1 MSNTTSFMG
10 FKHIGFLSGASP
22 DYQLQAL
29 TVGSGNATAIYR
41 GDPVVFSSG
50 LIVAATS
57 TANAVHG
64 IMDGAQYTDSS
75 GNTKWSPFCPA
86 SQTATVY
93 ILSAPNSLFLA
104 QTLLTSIVTANIN
117 KNVGFAVGSGTTIG
131 GGFSGYTV
139 DANTSATTS
148 GLPFRVV
155 SLASTFLPAGANG
168 TDNTTNN
175 NQIIVSFNNQ
185 DFHAG
190 VTGV

>member
-1 MSNTTSFMG
+1 MSNTTGFMG
-10 FKHIGFLSGASP
+10 FKNIGFLPGASP

-29 TVGSGNATAIYR
+29 QVSSANATAIYR
-41 GDPVVFSSG
+41 GDPVVFSG
-50 LIVAATS
+50 GFIVAATS

-64 IMDGAQYTDSS
+64 IMDGAQYVAS
-75 GNTKWSPFCPA
+75 GLNQWNPYCPA

-93 ILSAPNSLFLA
+93 ILSAPNALFLA
-104 QTLLTSIVTANIN
+104 QTLVSSIVTAQIN

-131 GGFSGYTV
+131 GGFSGYSV
-139 DANTSATTS
+139 DGNTSATTS
-148 GLPFRVV
+148 SLPFRVIG
-155 SLASTFLPAGANG
+155 LASSILPAGANG
-168 TDNTTNN
+168 TDNTSNN

>member
-10 FKHIGFLSGASP
+10 FKQIGFLPGASP

-75 GNTKWSPFCPA
+75 GNTKWSPYCPA

-93 ILSAPNSLFLA
+93 ILSAPNALFLA

-155 SLASTFLPAGANG
+155 NLASTFLPAGANG
-168 TDNTTNN
+168 TDNTSNN

>member
-1 MSNTTSFMG
+1 MSNTTGFMG
-10 FKHIGFLSGASP
+10 FKHIGFLSGSAP

-41 GDPVVFSSG
+41 GDPVVFASG

-64 IMDGAQYTDSS
+64 IMDGAQYVDSS

-86 SQTATVY
+86 AQTATVY
-93 ILSAPNSLFLA
+93 ILSAPGATFLV
-104 QTLLTSIVTANIN
+104 QTLLTSVVTATIN
-117 KNVGFAVGSGTTIG
+117 KNIGFAVGAGTTIG

-139 DANTSATTS
+139 DANTSATTNT
-148 GLPFRVV
+148 LPFRIIG
-155 SLASTFLPAGANG
+155 LASTFLPAGVNG

-175 NQIIVSFNNQ
+175 NQCVVTFNSQ
-185 DFHAG
+185 DFKAG